1 MIAVACLLGAGG
13 WGSAVAQDEDD
24 ARSFPTPRS
33 AGTLGVGLQVG
44 QPGGL
49 GLKWYRPS
57 PIAYTAVLTTD
68 GDDYLHLIVNR
79 LWESPLH
86 NSPLGVYVGPGLLIG
101 ATGLQQ
107 DGAFALGINGT
118 AGLNFYVE
126 PFEVFLQV
134 TPRFHFLPN
143 RRDDLGSS
151 VGLRLY
157 L

>member
-1 MIAVACLLGAGG
+1 MIAAALLLGTGG
-13 WGSAVAQDEDD
+13 RPAVAQDDPD
-24 ARSFPTPRS
+24 SRFPSPRS
-33 AGTLGVGLQVG
+33 PGTLGVGLQVG

-79 LWESPLH
+79 LWESPLR

-101 ATGLQQ
+101 ATDFQQ
-107 DGAFALGINGT
+107 DGALALGINGT